1 MLLTPSLYHYP
12 LKVNECQSSSKKVT
26 IITLCVNLRVSKCCD
41 IALHGHATGPMN
53 IFIFRRLRRQRI
65 HTWRQS
71 SSHNKQP
78 FWVHRIVTVRY
89 DESSH
94 CKDFVGGSESQKSSW
109 SQEVYLFG
117 ESWALIRAPD
127 CKKFAVWS
135 GSQPALMRA
144 PDQKEFVGQLVD
156 QRVKRALDHKKFI
169 CLGSPELW

>member
-1 MLLTPSLYHYP
+1 MSANHPVKRSPSL
-12 LKVNECQSSSKKVT
+12 
-26 IITLCVNLRVSKCCD
+26 LCVS
-41 IALHGHATGPMN
+41 I
-53 IFIFRRLRRQRI
+53 
-65 HTWRQS
+65 WES
-71 SSHNKQP
+71 
-78 FWVHRIVTVRY
+78 VRS

-135 GSQPALMRA
+135 ESQPALTRA
-144 PDQKEFVGQLVD
+144 PDHKEFVGQLVD